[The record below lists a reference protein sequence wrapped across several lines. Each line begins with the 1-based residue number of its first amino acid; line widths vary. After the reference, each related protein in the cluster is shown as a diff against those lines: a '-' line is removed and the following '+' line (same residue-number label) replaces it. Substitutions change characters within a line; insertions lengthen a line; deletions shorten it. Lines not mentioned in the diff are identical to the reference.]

1 MFLDDCATVGSCL
14 IYVFSEM
21 RPELQAILNLLTGS
35 AACCKERGGD
45 GHVGDHVVSV
55 THPDGRVTSVTVPD
69 KFSPGEETWF
79 KWRKFSESGLN

>member
-1 MFLDDCATVGSCL
+1 
-14 IYVFSEM
+14 M

-55 THPDGRVTSVTVPD
+55 THPDGRVTSVIVSVQ
-69 KFSPGEETWF
+69 FSPGWDTWF
-79 KWRKFSESGLN
+79 KWKKSLVNRG